1 MEYRTLGNTQLK
13 VSIVGFGTSPLG
25 DAFRTTDPGEGK
37 RAIHLA
43 MDEGINFFD
52 TSPLYGLTLAE
63 KRLGEALDGRH
74 KDVVLM
80 TKCGRYG
87 EDVFDF
93 SPKRVTASVEES
105 LKRLR
110 TDHVDLLLA
119 HDVEFGD
126 VNQII
131 ADTIPAIRR
140 LQEQGKTRYIGIS
153 GYPLKTLIRI
163 AESVRLDIILTYCR
177 YDLLVNDADTVL
189 MPVAERLGIGVIN
202 ASPLHMGMLTDG
214 DAPHWHPAPQ
224 AVREAA
230 KKAARF
236 CRQQGVDLS
245 ELALR
250 FCFDYPRVASTLVG
264 MSTCAHVKQNLR
276 ALRATIQ
283 PDTVRQVRAILAP
296 VFNCVWPEGRPENQ
310 D

>member
-1 MEYRTLGNTQLK
+1 MEYRVLGNTQLK
-13 VSIVGFGTSPLG
+13 ISIVGFGTSPLG
-25 DAFRTTDPGEGK
+25 DAFRITDPAEGK
-37 RAIHLA
+37 RAVYLA
-43 MDEGINFFD
+43 LDQGINFFD

-63 KRLGEALDGRH
+63 KRLGEALDGRR

-93 SPKRVTASVEES
+93 SPKRITASIEES
-105 LKRLR
+105 MKRLR

-131 ADTIPAIRR
+131 VETIPAMRR
-140 LQEQGKTRYIGIS
+140 LQEHGKTRYIGIS

-163 AESVRLDIILTYCR
+163 AESVRLDIMLTYCR
-177 YDLLVNDADTVL
+177 YNLLVNDADTVL
-189 MPVAERLGIGVIN
+189 MPVAERLGIGIIN
-202 ASPLHMGMLTDG
+202 ASPLHMGMLTNG
-214 DAPHWHPAPQ
+214 GAPHWHPAPQ
-224 AVREAA
+224 AVLDAA
-230 KKAARF
+230 KKAAEF
-236 CRQQGVDLS
+236 CRQRRTDLS

-264 MSTCAHVKQNLR
+264 MSTCAHVKQNIR
-276 ALRATIQ
+276 AVSAAVD
-283 PDTVRQVRAILAP
+283 PEVVRQVRVILAP
-296 VFNCVWPEGRPENQ
+296 IFNCVWPEGRPENQ